1 MCFLMLALNTKVRSI
16 IKNNK
21 IGTKTK
27 NKKID
32 GTVINNM
39 QYDFD
44 YSHDTVLY
52 DPYLNLMF
60 EFCFLSLRSKT
71 YI

>member
-1 MCFLMLALNTKVRSI
+1 
-16 IKNNK
+16 
-21 IGTKTK
+21 
-27 NKKID
+27 
-32 GTVINNM
+32 M

-52 DPYLNLMF
+52 DPYFNLSF